1 MFALLAA
8 ICFAILCFHPTHPDV
23 WFHAGLALWALHFAF
38 MIVLPQP
45 TRPAPP
51 PQ

>member
-8 ICFAILCFHPTHPDV
+8 FCFTILCFEPAHADV

-38 MIVLPQP
+38 MIALPQP
-45 TRPAPP
+45 TSRP